1 MHAIVISKF
10 GDPSVLELKHD
21 LAVPTPAPG
30 QVLVEIKAVG
40 VNPLD
45 ADIRA
50 GSKDFPVNLPHTP
63 GFDGA
68 GVVVDAPSS
77 TRFKKGDRVYL
88 AGALT
93 GTYASH
99 ALAQE
104 NQVHPL
110 PDNVTF
116 SQGAGVFAAYSTAY
130 RALVQKAKARPGQTV
145 LVHGASGGVGIAA
158 VQIAVAL
165 GLQVIGTASTKEGRD
180 LVAQQGAHQVFNH
193 RDSDYIGRVKLVTKD
208 GAGVDIVIEV
218 LADVNLVKDLDVI
231 QVGGTVVVVGSRGE
245 VDKLAP
251 GLLMMKDATVIGF
264 ALHRSTPD
272 EVAEQRAFIGAGL
285 TNGSLRPIVAKEF
298 ALVDA
303 PKAHDEILH
312 GAHAGKIVLLP

>member
-1 MHAIVISKF
+1 M
-10 GDPSVLELKHD
+10 
-21 LAVPTPAPG
+21 
-30 QVLVEIKAVG
+30 LV
-40 VNPLD
+40 
-45 ADIRA
+45 
-50 GSKDFPVNLPHTP
+50 S
-63 GFDGA
+63 
-68 GVVVDAPSS
+68 
-77 TRFKKGDRVYL
+77 
-88 AGALT
+88 
-93 GTYASH
+93 
-99 ALAQE
+99 
-104 NQVHPL
+104 
-110 PDNVTF
+110 
-116 SQGAGVFAAYSTAY
+116 

-251 GLLMMKDATVIGF
+251 GYVPHPHGI
-264 ALHRSTPD
+264 STID
-272 EVAEQRAFIGAGL
+272 
-285 TNGSLRPIVAKEF
+285 
-298 ALVDA
+298 
-303 PKAHDEILH
+303 
-312 GAHAGKIVLLP
+312 